1 MKKTRE
7 NKLNFAQKVAL
18 AGIDE
23 IEYSIGANLGDSGR
37 IWTIKHPF
45 LTSAMMI
52 AEFPVLTVI
61 NVVCGLFQGPV
72 CWYEAAREV
81 DELDY
86 IEYFDEISKKKS

>member
-7 NKLNFAQKVAL
+7 NRLNFAQKVAL

-23 IEYSIGANLGDSGR
+23 IEYSIGANLADCGR

-45 LTSAMMI
+45 LTSAMVV
-52 AEFPVLTVI
+52 AEFPIVTVI
-61 NVVCGLFQGPV
+61 NVVGALFQCPV
-72 CWYEAAREV
+72 LWYEGAREV